1 MTGFL
6 KAVKS
11 TRHTG
16 PRAGISVKG
25 NWIINNLLLLWF
37 CCGELLADKKIRES
51 VGSPWTTSQGSAGKT
66 PALPR

>member
-1 MTGFL
+1 MTGNVVAL
-6 KAVKS
+6 QR
-11 TRHTG
+11 THHTG
-16 PRAGISVKG
+16 SRAGISVKG

-51 VGSPWTTSQGSAGKT
+51 VGSPWTTSQGSAGRT